1 MKASF
6 TLLTAVALAGASAA
20 QAQVVND
27 VIKPGKGSFAEYRQL
42 TTTPAP
48 APVQATPPQAP
59 VRAPQDVSA
68 SNRAVSPVLANE
80 VAAVNAAA
88 PVAAPVAPPPPQ
100 FVLTEGKSLHAEL
113 QNWASSQGW
122 KLIWYPR
129 KSWEVIGSADFS
141 AKGDVVSA
149 TEEVV
154 RIVRAEGKPIF
165 LSVANGNRVM
175 EISTTDIVEGENGEQ

>member
-1 MKASF
+1 MKASL
-6 TLLTAVALAGASAA
+6 TLFAVALVGASA

-48 APVQATPPQAP
+48 APVQATPQPPAPP

-80 VAAVNAAA
+80 IA
-88 PVAAPVAPPPPQ
+88 PVAASAPIAPPVAPPK
-100 FVLTEGKSLHAEL
+100 FVLHEGKSLHAEL
-113 QNWASSQGW
+113 QDWASSQGW
-122 KLIWYPR
+122 KLLWYPR
-129 KSWEVIGSADFS
+129 KSWEVISSADFS
-141 AKGDVVSA
+141 GKGDVVAA

-154 RIVRAEGKPIF
+154 RVVRSEGKPIF